1 MPPTGG
7 AGVEV
12 RSAGQATK
20 PRHAQRGTRY
30 TFFAPEVLSM
40 PFRFFTVPIQNIAEA
55 EAELNAFLG
64 SHKVLAVDRQWVDQ
78 GVNSFW
84 ALCVHYLVEGGT
96 ASSPKLLNGRSRVD
110 YKEILAPAEFEVFPR
125 LRGLRKEIAT
135 REAIPF
141 LHGVYE
147 RATRP
152 VCATPLPDEGRPGP
166 RGWRRGSTPG
176 KIRRK
181 AAGVFDHATG
191 AAECDG
197 WATCLSGSSLP
208 KTCGWPFTGRRSSS
222 DQSRG
227 FAILTPS
234 AKGLTRIAMCRPGA
248 ALARVSGRRLSG
260 LGPRLPLRVRP
271 TGKTPR
277 LRMGIGSRWCSAFLV
292 RSGLAT
298 CSRRCS
304 RIAIRAARRRG

>member
-78 GVNSFW
+78 GANSFW
-84 ALCVHYLVEGGT
+84 AVCVHYLVEGGT

-208 KTCGWPFTGRRSSS
+208 KICGWPFTGRRW
-222 DQSRG
+222 
-227 FAILTPS
+227 AS
-234 AKGLTRIAMCRPGA
+234 AG
-248 ALARVSGRRLSG
+248 S
-260 LGPRLPLRVRP
+260 PR
-271 TGKTPR
+271 
-277 LRMGIGSRWCSAFLV
+277 
-292 RSGLAT
+292 
-298 CSRRCS
+298 SRRTRRTWTTRS
-304 RIAIRAARRRG
+304 NRWTGNSQWARSLWAGCDRS